1 MSGLILVASV
11 LGLAFGVIYT
21 LFKPRWAMLF
31 ILVLYPLEQL
41 LTTASSFFATN
52 SKVLN
57 IIVGGLAVLGSL
69 SAAFAGRKPFKGY
82 FNPLLF
88 FVLTLYLFGI
98 VGIGFAPDSTPG
110 FEALIKAIPYLGLLL
125 FFPGLLMNTLEDFRR
140 LIIPVMIVGSVI
152 IVLILL
158 SPQTTMYGG
167 RLGIKNTAGGSDGPE
182 LLNPLATAG
191 LGGTIVIFGMLYK
204 PVKSVAFVNLV
215 RAGAITIGL
224 IIALLSGSRGQLIGA
239 VFCGVVMFPFARQ
252 IKNMVQFITV
262 SASAGVGLVFVML
275 VLNFATTRDAATR
288 WSSGA
293 LTEGVGTRQQMIMTM
308 MGEWISRPQAFLQG
322 LGTSSFEY
330 YYTISDAPYVHNM
343 PVQVLT
349 EHGVIG
355 LVMLTVIMII
365 TYKMSRSLLTL
376 YRDQPRELSTAAVLI
391 AYCMYQFILSL
402 KQGSWFASGAP
413 FWTFLIL
420 AKIHS
425 RTMREMREY
434 SALETYQDYY
444 DADDGSYGEDAYGEY
459 DQLDDQ
465 PDDGGAYA
473 SA

>member
-1 MSGLILVASV
+1 M
-11 LGLAFGVIYT
+11 
-21 LFKPRWAMLF
+21 
-31 ILVLYPLEQL
+31 
-41 LTTASSFFATN
+41 LTTASPFFANNT
-52 SKVLN
+52 KVLN
-57 IIVGGLAVLGSL
+57 IIVGGLAVLGAL

-82 FNPLLF
+82 LNPMF
-88 FVLTLYLFGI
+88 FTVLVLYVVGI
-98 VGIGFAPDSTPG
+98 VGIGFAPDKVPG
-110 FEALIKAIPYLGLLL
+110 TETFIAAIPYLGLLL
-125 FFPGLLMNTLEDFRR
+125 FFPGLLINSLDDFRR
-140 LIIPVMIVGSVI
+140 LIVPVMIVGAVI

-158 SPQTTMYGG
+158 SPKTTMYGG
-167 RLGIKNTAGGSDGPE
+167 RLGIENTARSSDGPA

-204 PVKSVAFVNLV
+204 PVKAVAFVNLI

-239 VFCGVVMFPFARQ
+239 IFCGVVMFPFARQ
-252 IKNMVQFITV
+252 IKNLVQFITV
-262 SASAGVGLVFVML
+262 SASAGIGLIFVML

-308 MGEWISRPQAFLQG
+308 LGEWVTSPQAFVQG

-343 PVQVLT
+343 PVQILT
-349 EHGVIG
+349 EHGLIG
-355 LVMLTVIMII
+355 LVFLVILMVMM
-365 TYKMSRSLLTL
+365 YKASVSLLRL

-402 KQGSWFASGAP
+402 KQGNWFASGAP

-420 AKIHS
+420 AKIHA
-425 RTMREMREY
+425 RTIKEMNEY
-434 SALETYQDYY
+434 AALSAYQDEYDGGY
-444 DADDGSYGEDAYGEY
+444 DAEYGGDGYADDE
-459 DQLDDQ
+459 
-465 PDDGGAYA
+465 GAYA
-473 SA
+473 PA